1 MKGKRLTTS
10 TIREKSLFSENKQK
24 EVIKNY
30 LKGVPLENL
39 TLQYN
44 CSKNLLEQILA
55 NNGMPVVDNKVPS
68 KIKKIK

>member
-10 TIREKSLFSENKQK
+10 TIREKSLFK

-68 KIKKIK
+68 KRKKIK